1 MKGHQH
7 MTKEEVEQLLKR
19 FMDGTSTLEEEAQLA
34 EFFRSH
40 EVVGEWKEYKEMFA
54 LFDEGKVEPPS
65 PQRGRAFAV
74 GTQESASRQP
84 SPFGGRGTIIA
95 AMMLLLLGLGFYFS
109 SRIEKKPE
117 LVAQTD
123 TIKTAPKREEGQG
136 ARSKEQ
142 GARGEEPETKQK
154 PVEKVD
160 TVRKVKEMQRIARP
174 PKQYMAK
181 VKKEDVQPK
190 KEVLPD
196 TIIFTA
202 PPYRIAAETLSEPE
216 IHVRPLRA
224 SAPQQQIDYEHLDYE
239 EMKREIQLRGERLR
253 DIGELAINDEEDF

>member
-54 LFDEGKVEPPS
+54 LFDEGKVEVDEKKRS
-65 PQRGRAFAV
+65 KGWWKFA
-74 GTQESASRQP
+74 G
-84 SPFGGRGTIIA
+84 IA

-123 TIKTAPKREEGQG
+123 TIKTAQKREEGQG

-239 EMKREIQLRGERLR
+239 GMKREIQLRGERLR

>member
-54 LFDEGKVEPPS
+54 LFDDGKVEVDEKKRS
-65 PQRGRAFAV
+65 KGWWKFA
-74 GTQESASRQP
+74 G
-84 SPFGGRGTIIA
+84 IA

-123 TIKTAPKREEGQG
+123 TIKTAQKREEGQG